1 MLIHEF
7 GEGLVRAAF
16 LRRINRFLVEA
27 DVEGSPTLC
36 HLHDPG
42 RLSTLLVEGRPL
54 LLIPR
59 KGKRK
64 TRYDVLGVHDVEWV
78 FVHSGYHSSFAET
91 LFGRRVLKEL
101 RGYSVEK
108 KEVIFGDSRL
118 DFLLGNGNKCFVE
131 VKGCTLERN
140 GIALFPDAPTVR
152 GRKHVME
159 LLKAQEEG
167 YDAAILF
174 LVMRRATS
182 FSPHWHMDSAFSH
195 ALHTFSQKRGKIIA
209 CHLMFDGTHVWY
221 KGRIPVI
228 MQPSGR

>member
-1 MLIHEF
+1 VLIHEF

-54 LLIPR
+54 LLLPR
-59 KGKRK
+59 EGKRK
-64 TRYDVLGVHDVEWV
+64 TAYDVVGMRDTEWV

-91 LFGRRVLKEL
+91 LFAHTVLEEL
-101 RGYSVEK
+101 REYSVEK
-108 KEVIFGDSRL
+108 KEVLFGNSRL
-118 DFLLGNGNKCFVE
+118 DFLLGNGRKCFVE

-152 GRKHVME
+152 GRRHVME
-159 LLKAQEEG
+159 LLKAQEMG

-174 LVMRRATS
+174 LVMRRATG
-182 FSPHWHMDSAFSH
+182 FSPNWHMDSAFSR
-195 ALHTFSQKRGKIIA
+195 ALYTFSQKKGKIIA
-209 CHLMFDGTHVWY
+209 CRLMFDGKRVFYTG
-221 KGRIPVI
+221 KIPVI
-228 MQPSGR
+228 MKPSDR